1 MPSLDEIQSVRYPP
15 FESSRWNPE
24 HLPIGKRT
32 LSKGQ
37 FEIQDEAMNHLMN
50 LAPSFRLGTED
61 SWLIQREY
69 WFDGQRL
76 EHEGDQAFLEEEDFV
91 DTVYRQ
97 RRGWYLVPNPVHNVL
112 RQFINGVVIV
122 LLAALFYLF
131 ISPVLL
137 FFGLPVY
144 GLETVRWGLLD
155 YPALAVFVVPLIFA
169 PLFIRVLANL
179 VELRRQNR
187 FLATHPTRPKLE
199 IQGNPIANKP
209 LEITLQLDNRPST
222 WNHVD
227 VFWRVGVLP
236 PARETL
242 LQVLEREVSR
252 QPPPGLSTELPHH
265 WISGLDDGTAGGEDA
280 PMELQEVKGGLYLRP
295 MRIMAM
301 GELKR
306 WTEGEAM
313 TLACPE
319 GEWPGSV
326 HSDLV
331 RIHWEC
337 ILRIDRSK
345 GGPLLWVEPLRV
357 AHSPTKVVVE
367 SLPVF
372 DGRSESDIS

>member
-1 MPSLDEIQSVRYPP
+1 MPSLDEIQTVRYPP

-24 HLPIGKRT
+24 RLPIAKRM

-37 FEIQDEAMNHLMN
+37 FETQDEAMSHLIN
-50 LAPSFRLGTED
+50 LAPSFRLGTQE

-69 WFDGQRL
+69 WFDGQQL
-76 EHEGDQAFLEEEDFV
+76 DHEGDEAFLEQEDFV

-97 RRGWYLVPNPVHNVL
+97 RRGWYLVPNPVHTVL

-131 ISPVLL
+131 ISPLLL
-137 FFGLPVY
+137 FFDLPVY
-144 GLETVRWGLLD
+144 GIETVRWGLLD

-187 FLATHPTRPKLE
+187 FLATHPTRPELE
-199 IQGNPIANKP
+199 IQVEPVANKP
-209 LEITLQLDNRPST
+209 LEIKLHLHNRPST

-242 LQVLEREVSR
+242 LQVLERGANR

-301 GELKR
+301 GEQKR
-306 WTEGEAM
+306 WTEGKSM
-313 TLACPE
+313 TLACPT

-337 ILRIDRSK
+337 ILRIDRTK

-357 AHSPTKVVVE
+357 SHPPTKVVVE